1 MKLPA
6 HFMLWAAS
14 PEASFAA
21 GRFIWSNWDVNQLK
35 AIEKQF
41 QEDELFLTTGM
52 LGWPFP

>member
-1 MKLPA
+1 MKLSA

-14 PEASFAA
+14 PEATFAA
-21 GRFIWSNWDVNQLK
+21 GGFIRYNWGVSQLK
-35 AIEKQF
+35 AIGKKF